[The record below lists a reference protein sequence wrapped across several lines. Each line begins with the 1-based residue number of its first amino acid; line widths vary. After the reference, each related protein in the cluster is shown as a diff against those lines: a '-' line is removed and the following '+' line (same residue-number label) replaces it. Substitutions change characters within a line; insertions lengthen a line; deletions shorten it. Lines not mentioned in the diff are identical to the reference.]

1 MLLWAHLCCDTQKK
15 HQGRKKTVKYQGKI
29 ENLESHT
36 NLLVVCSTHCCI
48 MLVLCSLPL
57 GCHRVIA
64 FIFHPFALLCL
75 FLIGCIDS
83 QREQLSYKHGDTF
96 LCTPPFVSSSFA
108 SAGCCLLQVEEP
120 GVIWQWVTEASS
132 TNSGN
137 STNSL
142 RTLWRKVSKHRL
154 LLVYCK
160 LTVNRL
166 ETTMSV

>member
-1 MLLWAHLCCDTQKK
+1 MLGYSKETPRKEENCNVSRKNRESRRS
-15 HQGRKKTVKYQGKI
+15 HQPAGGELTP
-29 ENLESHT
+29 
-36 NLLVVCSTHCCI
+36 HCCT
-48 MLVLCSLPL
+48 MLGLCSLPL
-57 GCHRVIA
+57 MLPRVIL
-64 FIFHPFALLCL
+64 FIFHPFAVLCL

-83 QREQLSYKHGDTF
+83 QREQLSYKHCDPF
-96 LCTPPFVSSSFA
+96 LWTPPFVSSSVA

-154 LLVYCK
+154 LLVYWR

>member
-1 MLLWAHLCCDTQKK
+1 MRIGGAKPILSRRP
-15 HQGRKKTVKYQGKI
+15 HQPAGGVLTP
-29 ENLESHT
+29 
-36 NLLVVCSTHCCI
+36 HCCI

-57 GCHRVIA
+57 WCHWVIV

-75 FLIGCIDS
+75 FLIDCIDS
-83 QREQLSYKHGDTF
+83 QREQLSYKRGDTF
-96 LCTPPFVSSSFA
+96 LCTPPFVSSSLA
-108 SAGCCLLQVEEP
+108 SEGCCLLQIEEP
-120 GVIWQWVTEASS
+120 RGIWQWVTEASS

-154 LLVYCK
+154 LLVYWK

>member
-1 MLLWAHLCCDTQKK
+1 MLFWAHLCWDAQRK
-15 HQGRKKTVKYQGKI
+15 HQGRKKTVMCQGKI
-29 ENLESHT
+29 ENLEGHT
-36 NLLVVCSTHCCI
+36 NPLVVCSRHTAAPC
-48 MLVLCSLPL
+48 L
-57 GCHRVIA
+57 GSVHFLWCHRVIL

-83 QREQLSYKHGDTF
+83 QREQLSYKHCDPF
-96 LCTPPFVSSSFA
+96 LWTPPFVSSSLA

-142 RTLWRKVSKHRL
+142 RTLWRKVSIHRL
-154 LLVYCK
+154 LLVYWR